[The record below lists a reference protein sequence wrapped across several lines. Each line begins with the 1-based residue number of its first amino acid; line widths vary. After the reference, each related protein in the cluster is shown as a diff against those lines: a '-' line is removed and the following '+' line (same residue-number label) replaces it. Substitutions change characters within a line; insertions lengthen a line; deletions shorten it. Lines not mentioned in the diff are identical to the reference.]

1 MSPIRR
7 YLPHLL
13 VGLTISLIMV
23 GAYAAVGFASS
34 TGSKVIWS
42 SNPVT
47 IKFTATTGSSSGST
61 TDFFKCAPPV
71 TNVVLSTS
79 VSSTKIKLTVAPTSQ
94 ATCGPSYDGE
104 TLTAMC
110 QTLTA
115 AQCRGTYTGTVT
127 VHRSSPYGNTI
138 PPSLTV
144 NIVVN

>member
-1 MSPIRR
+1 M
-7 YLPHLL
+7 
-13 VGLTISLIMV
+13 SLIMV

-42 SNPVT
+42 TNPVT
-47 IKFTATTGSSSGST
+47 IKFTATTGSSSGSA
-61 TDFFKCAPPV
+61 TDSFKCAPPV

-79 VSSTKIKLTVAPTSQ
+79 VSSTKIKLTVAPASQ
-94 ATCGPSYDGE
+94 ATCGPSYDSE
-104 TLTAMC
+104 TLTVMC

-115 AQCRGTYTGTVT
+115 ALCKGHYTGTVT

>member
-1 MSPIRR
+1 MQSPIRR

-23 GAYAAVGFASS
+23 GAYVAVGFASS

-47 IKFTATTGSSSGST
+47 IKFTATTGSSSGSA

-71 TNVVLSTS
+71 TNVVLLTC

-110 QTLTA
+110 QTMIA
-115 AQCRGTYTGTVT
+115 AQCRGSYNGTVT
-127 VHRSSPYGNTI
+127 EHRISPYSNT
-138 PPSLTV
+138 
-144 NIVVN
+144 NQ

>member
-47 IKFTATTGSSSGST
+47 IKFTATTGSSSGSA

-71 TNVVLSTS
+71 TNVVLLTS

-94 ATCGPSYDGE
+94 ATCGPSYDTE

-115 AQCRGTYTGTVT
+115 AQCKGTYTGTVT

>member
-1 MSPIRR
+1 M
-7 YLPHLL
+7 
-13 VGLTISLIMV
+13 SLIMI

-42 SNPVT
+42 TNPVT
-47 IKFTATTGSSSGST
+47 IKFTATTGSSSGSA

-71 TNVVLSTS
+71 TNVVLLTS

-94 ATCGPSYDGE
+94 ATCGPSYDTE

-115 AQCRGTYTGTVT
+115 AQCKGTYTGTVT